1 MTPRQEDKLV
11 RLLKRRDEAAFRRM
25 VGLYQHKVYNLC
37 FRMLGNAQEAEDLA
51 QDVFVT
57 VFRSIDSFR
66 GDSQFSTW
74 LYRIATNHAKN
85 RILYLARRKS
95 RQRQPLDEV
104 DEAAL
109 GEPIGGGERVS
120 RPDRQAMGHEL
131 ERLLQ
136 HAIAQ
141 LDEEHRTLIV
151 LREIENLSYQEIGE
165 ITGLAA
171 GTVKSRL
178 HRARLQLKEIV
189 DRYQA
194 GERVASPVAAATT
207 PSRLEPLGAPG
218 DGGGGSSAGSAS
230 DHGGSSGG
238 AGELLRVATP
248 ALALAGRSS
257 P

>member
-11 RLLKRRDEAAFRRM
+11 RLLKRRDEGAFRK
-25 VGLYQHKVYNLC
+25 VVALYQHRVYNLC
-37 FRMLGNAQEAEDLA
+37 FRMLGNVQEAEDLA

-66 GDSQFSTW
+66 GDSKFSTW

-85 RILYLARRKS
+85 RIKYLARRKS
-95 RQRQPLDEV
+95 RQKQPLDDV
-104 DEAAL
+104 DEGAL
-109 GEPIGGGERVS
+109 GEPIGGERVS

-136 HAIAQ
+136 RAIAE

-151 LREIENLSYQEIGE
+151 LREIESLSYQEIGE

-194 GERVASPVAAATT
+194 GEATEARLAAAATTRSNTTMTTSAPVAAA
-207 PSRLEPLGAPG
+207 L
-218 DGGGGSSAGSAS
+218 SAVAV
-230 DHGGSSGG
+230 SGG
-238 AGELLRVATP
+238 RGTR
-248 ALALAGRSS
+248 
-257 P
+257 